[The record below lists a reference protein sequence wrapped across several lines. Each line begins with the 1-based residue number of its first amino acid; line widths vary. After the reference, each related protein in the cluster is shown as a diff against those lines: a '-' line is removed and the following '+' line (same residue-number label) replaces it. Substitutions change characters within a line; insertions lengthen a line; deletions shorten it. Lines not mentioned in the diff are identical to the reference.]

1 MNPVTSDSFWAERL
15 KKAGNNY
22 KFSVYETSE
31 LDWAKINEAH
41 EYLLDEWKVG
51 GKVLDA
57 ACGFGRWSE
66 KFENYIGVD
75 ISDTFISKAKE
86 LYPNKAFL
94 RADIHEGLPFKD
106 GEFDWAIC
114 VSLKDMLI
122 REMGDDYWNICL
134 RELKRVS
141 KKVLILEY
149 SKKLEHE
156 II

>member
-1 MNPVTSDSFWAERL
+1 MNKVTEDSFWAERL

-31 LDWAKINEAH
+31 LDWIKINEAH
-41 EYLLDEWKVG
+41 EYLIDQWKVG

-66 KFENYIGVD
+66 KFDDYTGVD
-75 ISDTFISKAKE
+75 ISQTFIDKARE
-86 LYPNKAFL
+86 LYPNKKFIC
-94 RADIHEGLPFKD
+94 ADIHRGLPFKD
-106 GEFDWAIC
+106 REFDWAVC

-122 REMGDDYWNICL
+122 REMGEEYWSSCL
-134 RELKRVS
+134 MELKRVS